1 MTPQGAEDTLGLL
14 DQELKVNV
22 QLIPDDFRNSTF
34 QENLELLSTAYPEV
48 YELVKDHKADSHR
61 LCLNPDGTP
70 NIVYMPDKTVMYPAS
85 ADEIDALNDR
95 KVLGMA
101 RKVDFSQ
108 PYFLQGHPRQ
118 AKNSPVQTRAY
129 SELLGITPMG
139 IKEVEGTDG
148 QPQKLPVPKDRT
160 FLPFVRVY
168 GVGLGTQL
176 LRLLKEKRVTYISV
190 IEPKIDLFFSSL
202 FVIPWKILHQYFSAR
217 GSRMCLIVGDTPENS
232 IKRES
237 AFIHQ
242 SFPFLTSNFGLLAMI
257 NDDAVM
263 ERLLSAAEMEDAV
276 SYRALT
282 AGWYDDQKIGLF
294 HSLRNIKMGRPV
306 FTGEKVSDFFRV
318 FIIGSGPSL
327 DDSIPYIRQH
337 CDQAIIVACGTALTP
352 LLEAGIVPD
361 FHAVQERLWVKE
373 AILDPK
379 TKHLLKQVRLLKLNV
394 VCPEDDYLYQG
405 AYIFQKY
412 KDPGSALMG
421 ADFPATQGTNPTVT
435 NAGVAFATELGA
447 DEVYLFGVD
456 YGAKAGVGGWHASN
470 TFYDKNRVKTA
481 YYDEELLEVKGNFGV
496 PAMTTPALSWSRQV
510 TETLIGWHENAKFV
524 NVGDG
529 AYIAGA
535 DECRLDNLAAV
546 SVLPTPKSDIVDKI
560 TACFSAEYISEESF
574 QNFDEVHRPAIKT
587 YLDSLRLFHDT
598 AVTTR
603 EEITHVLSR
612 LYEAVDLGMYDSNF
626 MPNSLLSGG
635 IKRLIENVHL
645 QSSLA
650 ASDADAVKFY
660 EKATVVLNE
669 YYSDVLKDLDH
680 LVKSANDGVDIVNWS

>member
-1 MTPQGAEDTLGLL
+1 M
-14 DQELKVNV
+14 NV

-70 NIVYMPDKTVMYPAS
+70 NIVRVPDKTVLYPAS

-101 RKVDFSQ
+101 RKFDFSQ
-108 PYFLQGHPRQ
+108 PYLLQGHPLQ

-148 QPQKLPVPKDRT
+148 KPHYLPELKDKT
-160 FLPFVRVY
+160 FLPFVRIY
-168 GVGLGTQL
+168 GVGLGTQM
-176 LRLLKEKRVTYISV
+176 LRLLQEKRVTYISV
-190 IEPKIDLFFSSL
+190 IEPRIDLFFSSL

-217 GSRMCLIVGDTPENS
+217 GNRMSLIVGDTPENS

-237 AFIHQ
+237 AFIQQ
-242 SFPFLTSNFGLLAMI
+242 SFPFLTSNFGVLSMI
-257 NDDAVM
+257 NDDAVL
-263 ERLLSAAEMEDAV
+263 ERLLSAAEIEDAV

-294 HSLRNIKMGRPV
+294 HSLRNIKMQRPV

-318 FIIGSGPSL
+318 FIIGTGPSL

-361 FHAVQERLWVKE
+361 FHVVQERLWVKDALLE
-373 AILDPK
+373 SK
-379 TKHLLKQVRLLKLNV
+379 NKHLLKQIRLLKLNV
-394 VCPEDDYLYQG
+394 VCPEDDCLYRG

-412 KDPGSALMG
+412 GDPGSALMG
-421 ADFPATQGTNPTVT
+421 AGFPVTQGVNPTVT
-435 NAGVAFATELGA
+435 NAGVAFAAELGA

-456 YGAKAGVGGWHASN
+456 YGSKAGAGGWHAAK
-470 TFYDKNRVKTA
+470 TIYDKKGLKT
-481 YYDEELLEVKGNFGV
+481 YYDEEELLEVRGNFGV
-496 PAMTTPALSWSRQV
+496 PIMTTPFLSWSRQV
-510 TETLIGWHENAKFV
+510 TETLIGRHEDVKFV
-524 NVGDG
+524 NAGDG

-535 DECRLDNLAAV
+535 DECRLDDLAAV
-546 SVLPTPKSDIVDKI
+546 SVLPTPKSAVLEKI
-560 TACFSAEYISEESF
+560 TACFSDEYISEELF
-574 QNFDEVHRPAIKT
+574 RNFDEVHRPAIET
-587 YLDSLRLFHDT
+587 YLDNLRLFHDT
-598 AVTTR
+598 TVTTR
-603 EEITHVLSR
+603 EEITHVLSK
-612 LYEAVDLGMYDSNF
+612 LYEAVELGRDNSNF
-626 MPNSLLSGG
+626 LPGSLLSGG
-635 IKRLIENVHL
+635 IKRLIENIFL
-645 QSSLA
+645 QSSAA
-650 ASDADAVKFY
+650 ASDADAVEFY
-660 EKATVVLNE
+660 EKASAVLDEYYCDVLN
-669 YYSDVLKDLDH
+669 DLDH
-680 LVKSANDGVDIVNWS
+680 VVKSANNGVDIVNWS